1 MPQVQ
6 NFRTR
11 TDGIVVP
18 ARKKTD
24 IAANADLLRSVLGL
38 EHRPYFPVVEV
49 YEALDL
55 LYPDARF
62 EVWEMHEMGAD
73 HGRTYPDRNLILIRE
88 DVYERAARG
97 EGRDRFTM
105 CHELGHLM
113 MHRGVALSRIDP
125 RNPPPIYRNSEWQ
138 ADTFASYLM
147 MPTTLLA
154 KSNSTGQTMSEFGVS
169 FEAAWARRDG
179 MKKA

>member
-1 MPQVQ
+1 MPPAQT
-6 NFRTR
+6 FKTR

-18 ARKKTD
+18 ARKKVD
-24 IAANADLLRSVLGL
+24 IASNADLLRKVLGL
-38 EHRPYFPVVEV
+38 EDHPYFPVLEV

-55 LYPDARF
+55 LYEDARF
-62 EVWEMHEMGAD
+62 EVWEEHEMGQD
-73 HGRTYPDRNLILIRE
+73 HGRTYPDRNLIIIRE
-88 DVYERAARG
+88 DVYKRASAG

-125 RNPPPIYRNSEWQ
+125 RSPPPIYRNSEWQ

-147 MPTTLLA
+147 IPTTLLA
-154 KSNSTGQTMSEFGVS
+154 QSSSTGEVMTKFGVS

>member
-1 MPQVQ
+1 MPQAQ
-6 NFRTR
+6 NFKTR

-18 ARKKTD
+18 ARKKAD
-24 IAANADLLRSVLGL
+24 IAANAELLRKFLDL
-38 EHRPYFPVVEV
+38 EDRSYFPVVEV

-55 LYPDARF
+55 LYPDAYF
-62 EVWEMHEMGAD
+62 EVREEHEMGPD
-73 HGRTYPDRNLILIRE
+73 HGRTYPDRNVIHIRL

-125 RNPPPIYRNSEWQ
+125 RSPPKIYMNSEWQ

-147 MPTTLLA
+147 MPTALLA
-154 KSNSTGQTMSEFGVS
+154 KSSGVNKAMAEFGVS
-169 FEAAWARRDG
+169 FEAAWARREG